1 MCSRSRGFFERGKTE
16 IKGPLYQE
24 GAGRAKRGPG
34 EYEKTSP
41 PPDRLR
47 RSSPPL
53 YEEGGFFAYVAVFAQ
68 FVQLSLAG
76 MQESFLLGKKASI
89 GNSIWPK
96 TSQGDSVLELLTF
109 LHVFDGIQ

>member
-16 IKGPLYQE
+16 IKG
-24 GAGRAKRGPG
+24 
-34 EYEKTSP
+34 
-41 PPDRLR
+41 
-47 RSSPPL
+47 PL

-76 MQESFLLGKKASI
+76 MQASFRLGKKASI

-96 TSQGDSVLELLTF
+96 TSQGDSVLELPTF
-109 LHVFDGIQ
+109 LHVFDGMQ

>member
-24 GAGRAKRGPG
+24 GAGRAKQGPG

-41 PPDRLR
+41 PLIAFGDR
-47 RSSPPL
+47 PPL

-96 TSQGDSVLELLTF
+96 TSQGDSVLELPTF
-109 LHVFDGIQ
+109 LHVFDGMQ